1 MLNLNVLLVAKSRL
15 LDVISARQIQANI
28 LAQNATLEDRD
39 LMGDVGIAIK
49 VMPSSPEVNLEEISN
64 KIKEKINVQD
74 FKIEPLAF
82 GLKALKILV
91 VVPDKEGANT
101 DKIENMIKEIEGVE
115 TVEIENVSLI

>member
-1 MLNLNVLLVAKSRL
+1 MLNLNVLLAEKLRL
-15 LDVISARQIQANI
+15 LDAISARQIQVNI
-28 LAQNATLEDRD
+28 FVQNVILKDRD

-49 VMPSSPEVNLEEISN
+49 VMPSSPEINLEEVSK

-74 FKIEPLAF
+74 FRIEPLAF

-101 DKIENMIKEIEGVE
+101 DKIENMIKQIEGVE